1 MECSRLLVPITS
13 PLCVICG
20 RPFETNH
27 GVNHVCSRCESTVY
41 GFEAARSAVTYTSAM
56 RRMVHLYKYQGCPQ
70 LARPFGGML
79 WEVLL
84 SYWQPDQF
92 DLVIPVPL
100 HRKRL
105 RRRGY
110 NQSALLLRH
119 WPVSVNACPDIA
131 GRFRIKPDLMVRHRA
146 TKPQIGLDADTRRA
160 NMRDA
165 FSIRNPSII
174 KAKRVLVVDDVLTT
188 GATADACARVLKR
201 AGAASV
207 RVLTLARAV

>member
-1 MECSRLLVPITS
+1 MACNRLLVPITL

-27 GVNHVCSRCESTVY
+27 GVNHVCDRCESTAY
-41 GFEAARSAVTYTSAM
+41 GFEAARSAVTYASAM
-56 RRMVHLYKYQGCPQ
+56 RRMVHIYKYQGRSQ
-70 LARPFGGML
+70 LARPFGDIL
-79 WEVLL
+79 WRALV
-84 SYWQPDQF
+84 SYWQPEQF
-92 DLVIPVPL
+92 DVVLPVPL
-100 HRKRL
+100 HRRRL

-119 WPVSVNACPDIA
+119 WPARVNECPETA
-131 GRFRIKPDLMVRHRA
+131 GRFCIMPDLLVRHRA
-146 TKPQIGLDADTRRA
+146 TKPQIGLDADARRT

-174 KAKRVLVVDDVLTT
+174 KAKHVLLVDDVLTT
-188 GATADACARVLKR
+188 GATANACAGVLKR

-207 RVLTLARAV
+207 RVMTLARVV